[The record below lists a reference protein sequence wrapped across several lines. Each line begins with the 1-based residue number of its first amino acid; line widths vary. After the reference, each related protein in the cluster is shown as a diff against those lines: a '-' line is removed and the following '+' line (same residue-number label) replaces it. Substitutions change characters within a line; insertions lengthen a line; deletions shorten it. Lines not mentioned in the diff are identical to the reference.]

1 MVNWWLG
8 AIEAFEALQANN
20 IRAYLLVVTMPPGF
34 AANRSMEDKLR
45 RLRELLR
52 LG

>member
-8 AIEAFEALQANN
+8 AIGAFEALQANN
-20 IRAYLLVVTMPPGF
+20 IRAYLLVIMPPGF